1 MKQSY
6 IIVMNQ
12 FINGGVENLFIT
24 IAKENVKIKF
34 YLIVL
39 NNNIDNNQ
47 LLRLPVNVEFVVCN
61 KEKYLSRF
69 YFFLKYIR
77 KQLNDVPIMID
88 FHETLQSEFF
98 MYINKS
104 KKRCVH
110 YFNCNP
116 LMRLNGT
123 TRKDFYYHLFSFYE
137 KIICICKGQAI
148 ILNDICPCIQ
158 DKILISYNFVDPAY
172 IRIRSDECLALPFN
186 YIIMVAR
193 VDFKAKDFVTVIK
206 AYELLDVSIQNAY
219 KLVLVGDGPDFESLQ
234 QIAKESLVSENI
246 VLTGNQPNPYPLIKN
261 ASCFIL
267 SSYSEGFSLSVL
279 EAMSLGIPVIVSNY
293 LCSANEIV
301 ENDTYGL
308 IFDIG
313 NVVELANK
321 ITRILTDKNLYL
333 KLSKKGNE
341 RAEFYFVS
349 GRKTVREYFEHG
361 FYLSEENINPNSY

>member
-24 IAKENVKIKF
+24 IAKENIEIKF

-39 NNNIDNNQ
+39 NNNIDNNH
-47 LLRLPVNVEFVVCN
+47 LLRLPGNVDFVVCN
-61 KEKYLSRF
+61 KKKYLSRF
-69 YFFLKYIR
+69 YFFLQYIR
-77 KQLNDVPIMID
+77 KQLNDVPVMID

-116 LMRLNGT
+116 LMRLNGS

-137 KIICICKGQAI
+137 KIICICKGQSI
-148 ILNDICPCIQ
+148 ILNDICPGVQ
-158 DKILISYNFVDPAY
+158 DRILISYNFVVPAY
-172 IRIRSDECLALPFN
+172 IRTKSNECMAIPFN

-219 KLVLVGDGPDFESLQ
+219 KLVLVGDGPDFESLR
-234 QIAKESLVSENI
+234 QIVKESLVSENI
-246 VLTGNQPNPYPLIKN
+246 ILTGNQPNPYPLIKN

-267 SSYSEGFSLSVL
+267 SSYSEGFGLSVL
-279 EAMSLGIPVIVSNY
+279 EAMALGTPVIVSNY

-301 ENDTYGL
+301 EKDTYGL

-313 NVVELANK
+313 NAVELANK

-333 KLSKKGNE
+333 KLSERGKQ
-341 RAEFYFVS
+341 RAEFYFYS
-349 GRKTVREYFEHG
+349 GRKTMREYFKNS
-361 FYLSEENINPNSY
+361 FYLNEKK